1 MSPLAGKKFDYK
13 WVIVGCCFAM
23 MAISMGF
30 CSSTKQL
37 FVEPVTEVL
46 GIKRGVYALN
56 TTFRYIT
63 NALVNLMFGTL
74 LAKLGVRKMLTVGF
88 AALIG
93 CNVLF
98 ATAQNV
104 FMIYGGAML
113 LGFGLAMCGSTTISY
128 IIHSRFNGGNVGT
141 VMGFTLAA
149 NGFGGAIA
157 LKVIDPIIG
166 NYQTNPN
173 GWRSAYWTI
182 AILIAIVGIV
192 ILCLYRE
199 KKDGFTPPA
208 KKQKKARGNTWDG
221 LSFAEAKKKPYFILT
236 MICLFLTGFVLAGI
250 NGISLVHMKASVVTE
265 SNQAFIVSVWAFHSL
280 ALMFSKFLMG
290 FLYDKCGL
298 RIAFFICQG
307 TAVLVMIALS
317 LVENSTFGLVMGVI
331 YAIFSSLALPMETV
345 GVSLAVGDIF
355 GSRDYARILGL
366 MTAVMSVGF
375 AVGDPIM
382 NAIYD
387 WRGTYVD
394 AIRIAVFAIAF
405 VSIGF
410 QIVIKSAYK
419 DRDKI
424 IAERAAAAAEETV

>member
-1 MSPLAGKKFDYK
+1 MSPLTRKKFDYK

-23 MAISMGF
+23 MAVSMGF

-74 LAKLGVRKMLTVGF
+74 LAKLGVRKMLLVGF
-88 AALIG
+88 VALIG
-93 CNVLF
+93 CNILF

-104 FMIYGGAML
+104 LMIYVGGML
-113 LGFGLAMCGSTTISY
+113 LGFGLALCGSTTISY

-157 LKVIDPIIG
+157 VKVIDPIIG

-173 GWRSAYWTI
+173 GFRNAYWLI
-182 AILIAIVGIV
+182 ALLIAIVGALVLI
-192 ILCLYRE
+192 LYRE

-221 LSFAEAKKKPYFILT
+221 LTFAEAKKKPYFLLT
-236 MICLFLTGFVLAGI
+236 MLCLFLTGFVLAGI
-250 NGISLVHMKASVVTE
+250 NGISLVHMKAAVVTDA
-265 SNQAFIVSVWAFHSL
+265 NKAFIVSVWAFHSI

-307 TAVLVMIALS
+307 TAVIVMIALA
-317 LVENSTFGLVMGVI
+317 LVNNSPFGLAMGVV

-355 GSRDYARILGL
+355 GSRDYAKILGM

-387 WRGTYVD
+387 WRGTYLD
-394 AIRIAVFAIAF
+394 AIWIAVFAIAL

-410 QIVIKSAYK
+410 QIVIAIAHK
-419 DRDKI
+419 DREKI
-424 IAERAAAAAEETV
+424 LAERAAAAVEETV